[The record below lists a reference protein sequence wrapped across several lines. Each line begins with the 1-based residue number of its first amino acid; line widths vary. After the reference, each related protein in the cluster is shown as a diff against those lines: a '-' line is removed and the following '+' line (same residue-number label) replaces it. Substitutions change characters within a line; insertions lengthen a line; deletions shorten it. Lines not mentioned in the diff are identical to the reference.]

1 MSKELTEQWRNRKL
15 GGRWYYIKI
24 LGKIEIARLS
34 KYNQFYHLPITNGY
48 AANKDVSEVIAPVP
62 TYAEFKDLM
71 SNLQHID
78 KCRELT
84 ENVNQFQQVKLGV
97 ELTEKYYSGTLP
109 SGHYYFSNGNSVY
122 PVEYRQVEPFL
133 CANGIT
139 VLCEV
144 PSYEEYKDFEQDNRC
159 LKSGIETYE
168 KQLSR
173 IFEQLKEANELLFD
187 VLDCRESREYHAE
200 KAEQYFK
207 KYGVEK

>member
-1 MSKELTEQWRNRKL
+1 MSKELTEEWKNDKL
-15 GGRWYYIKI
+15 SGWYYC
-24 LGKIEIARLS
+24 ER
-34 KYNQFYHLPITNGY
+34 
-48 AANKDVSEVIAPVP
+48 EVL
-62 TYAEFKDLM
+62 F
-71 SNLQHID
+71 
-78 KCRELT
+78 
-84 ENVNQFQQVKLGV
+84 
-97 ELTEKYYSGTLP
+97 
-109 SGHYYFSNGNSVY
+109 NGNTAII
-122 PVEYRQVEPFL
+122 PMFLHKMRETEYRSLIKE
-133 CANGIT
+133 
-139 VLCEV
+139 VLAPV